1 MILPP
6 VNEHSLP
13 TRCDTFDGCAKNE
26 GRRVGVCIHFGILF
40 WNFRRL
46 TLSLLQTIYNR
57 FGNYHLGRKPEI
69 AL

>member
-26 GRRVGVCIHFGILF
+26 GRRGGVCIHFGILF